1 MKNSILLFL
10 LPLLL
15 TCKGEGQPTAGA
27 PAAPSEVSAS
37 ALSPTEALL
46 VWKDNADSEEGY
58 YVFANAVQPFA
69 TLPAGST
76 QFRFTDLEPEKTYTF
91 GVQAFANNGALSL
104 KVTAEP
110 VTTPAPEPEPEPD
123 PNPVEPLSFQWTEVE
138 GLDLPATVKVF
149 KTEST
154 LNGRPLQAWYAVAD
168 CTGDIKLRVLF
179 PGKGNKKT
187 IDKQAEEDG
196 KCLVL
201 VNGGIFGTWNNGLA
215 VCDGEQ
221 TPWARVED
229 DNWDVDRQY
238 WGPDKKLHTISR
250 GLAGVD
256 QNGVPGVYWS
266 YTPSHGTVYVYD
278 QPIPTV
284 AGGPVQQG
292 GTDTFPC
299 PRADWTPYN
308 AITCGP
314 VLLQGGKCP
323 INKKK
328 TSAGYWE
335 TNYELWADDIYGV
348 EVLADRTAVGYLPDG
363 RVILLIVDGRISTSQ
378 GATTLEM
385 AAIMKGLGC
394 EGALNLD
401 GGGSTGMWTKGGG
414 HLNDLTAEANRP
426 VLTTIGFF
434 EK

>member
-1 MKNSILLFL
+1 MKNNMLLVL
-10 LPLLL
+10 LSLLL
-15 TCKGEGQPTAGA
+15 GCTQGKQPATAML
-27 PAAPSEVSAS
+27 AAPTDIAAQVISAS
-37 ALSPTEALL
+37 EAILSWT
-46 VWKDNADSEEGY
+46 DNADGEDGY
-58 YVFANAVQPFA
+58 YVFGTGVKPVAA
-69 TLPAGST
+69 LPAGST
-76 QFRFTDLEPEKTYTF
+76 EYTFSGLEPATTYTF
-91 GVQAFANNGALSL
+91 GVQAYGKNGILSL
-104 KVTAEP
+104 KVTAKP
-110 VTTPAPEPEPEPD
+110 VTTPALD
-123 PNPVEPLSFQWTEVE
+123 PNPVEPVTFKWTEAG
-138 GLDLPATVKVF
+138 GLDLPASVKVF

-168 CTGDIKLRVLF
+168 CTGDVELRVLF

-215 VCDGEQ
+215 VCDGVQ
-221 TPWARVED
+221 TPWARVEA

-238 WGPDKKLHTISR
+238 WGTDSKLHTVSR
-250 GLAGVD
+250 GLFGVNED
-256 QNGVPGVYWS
+256 GVPGVYWS
-266 YTPSHGTVYVYD
+266 YTPTHGTVYVYD
-278 QPIPTV
+278 KPIPTV

-299 PRADWTPYN
+299 PRAAWTPYN

-348 EVLADRTAVGYLPDG
+348 DVLADRTAVGYLPDG
-363 RVILLIVDGRISTSQ
+363 RVILLVVDGRISTSN

-401 GGGSTGMWTKGGG
+401 GGGSTGMWAKGGG
-414 HLNDLTAEANRP
+414 HLNDLTGGNRA
-426 VLTTIGFF
+426 VLTTIGLF